1 MVGTMRASGRR
12 FGRGPALVVLAA
24 VLVVTG
30 LPAEAQTP
38 PSSGTADDLLVSDP
52 DGQVFGDRS
61 LLPAPG
67 EEPAGDE
74 VVALRTATTRTFET
88 DVPGVFVTEQ
98 FAAPV
103 NVEAG
108 EGWVPIDPTLEAEGD
123 SWANTA
129 DRVDVAVAGTA
140 DAEELAAVTLPA
152 GASVG
157 FALDGAVGVE
167 ADVDGDTAVFT
178 DATTA
183 ST

>member
-1 MVGTMRASGRR
+1 GDRAGTGLGGSGGGVGGDGPA
-12 FGRGPALVVLAA
+12 GRGAD
-24 VLVVTG
+24 
-30 LPAEAQTP
+30 P

-108 EGWVPIDPTLEAEGD
+108 EGWVPIDPTLE
-123 SWANTA
+123 
-129 DRVDVAVAGTA
+129 
-140 DAEELAAVTLPA
+140 
-152 GASVG
+152 
-157 FALDGAVGVE
+157 
-167 ADVDGDTAVFT
+167 
-178 DATTA
+178 
-183 ST
+183 